1 MERFSTRITETY
13 NLEQEMIELV
23 SKLTNESKSISVKCT
38 PKEFKVSFTP
48 NFGNNVK
55 KVFNV
60 MESISKI
67 ANEYPY
73 VENSDIDK
81 SKFVLTL
88 KK

>member
-23 SKLTNESKSISVKCT
+23 SKFTNESTSISVKCT
-38 PKEFKVSFTP
+38 PKEFKVNFTP

-55 KVFNV
+55 KVFDV
-60 MESISKI
+60 MESISKV
-67 ANEYPY
+67 ANEYHY
-73 VENSDIDK
+73 IKNSNIENDK
-81 SKFVLTL
+81 FNLIL